1 MDLIN
6 LIIDSAIRG
15 TLLGV
20 TLVIW
25 GFAIARIF
33 LFLRNAT
40 KKVFNRL
47 SSAADRKQRWQAVAL
62 FHRFLF

>member
-25 GFAIARIF
+25 GFGIYNIFSFLVKMTRKLYNRI
-33 LFLRNAT
+33 
-40 KKVFNRL
+40 
-47 SSAADRKQRWQAVAL
+47 SSTTTRKQ
-62 FHRFLF
+62 

>member
-20 TLVIW
+20 TLIIW

-47 SSAADRKQRWQAVAL
+47 SSAADRKQ
-62 FHRFLF
+62 

>member
-25 GFAIARIF
+25 GFVIARIF

-40 KKVFNRL
+40 KKIFKRL
-47 SSAADRKQRWQAVAL
+47 SSVAGRKQ
-62 FHRFLF
+62 

>member
-25 GFAIARIF
+25 GFGIYNIFSFLVKMTRKLYHWIAS
-33 LFLRNAT
+33 LAT
-40 KKVFNRL
+40 R
-47 SSAADRKQRWQAVAL
+47 QQ
-62 FHRFLF
+62 

>member
-6 LIIDSAIRG
+6 QIIDSVIRG
-15 TLLGV
+15 TLLGI

-25 GFAIARIF
+25 GVAIAHIF

-40 KKVFNRL
+40 KKIYNWL
-47 SSAADRKQRWQAVAL
+47 SSVAGRKQ
-62 FHRFLF
+62 